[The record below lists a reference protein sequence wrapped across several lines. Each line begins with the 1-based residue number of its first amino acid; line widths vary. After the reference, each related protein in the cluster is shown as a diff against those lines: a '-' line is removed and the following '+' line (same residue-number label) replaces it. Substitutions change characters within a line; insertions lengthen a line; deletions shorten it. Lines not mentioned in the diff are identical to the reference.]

1 MKNNIKIK
9 KQISFDLDTNNLKK
23 YYPKPKD
30 SVSED
35 YYKKAYKDIQDF
47 MLKNDFE
54 HRQGSIYVS
63 KEKLFD
69 VSINV
74 LIENMSKNF
83 KWFYKVVN
91 SFDVTDVG
99 KRYSLMQLLEEYNR
113 LLEYTEE
120 FNVDEAA
127 YYRNDDTVKRLEDDW
142 DLEI

>member
-1 MKNNIKIK
+1 
-9 KQISFDLDTNNLKK
+9 
-23 YYPKPKD
+23 
-30 SVSED
+30 
-35 YYKKAYKDIQDF
+35 
-47 MLKNDFE
+47 
-54 HRQGSIYVS
+54 
-63 KEKLFD
+63 
-69 VSINV
+69 
-74 LIENMSKNF
+74 MSKNF